1 MSDYLAT
8 ISLADT
14 KPQMGS
20 LAALQSALEAREPS
34 TEIGVISHENVVAVH
49 GRGIESAPS

>member
-1 MSDYLAT
+1 MSDFLAT